1 MTVGVPGKVV
11 VVATDAATT
20 TGSTV
25 SLNSFVM
32 VGLFVEQFPAPSQAR
47 TSIVW

>member
-1 MTVGVPGKVV
+1 VTVGVPGKVV
-11 VVATDAATT
+11 VVATDSDT
-20 TGSTV
+20 TGSF

-32 VGLFVEQFPAPSQAR
+32 VGLFVEQFPALSHAR